1 MAVVRSTAVKV
12 LTALAW
18 LGTLALAMM
27 DIYFVREIVFA
38 IAARLRGDFY
48 PIVLLGQ
55 SVTVIGGILFVVYMI
70 VSGEYYYK
78 HAGEQK
84 AWTYLGRTY
93 VVLLLIPI
101 LEYFM

>member
-27 DIYFVREIVFA
+27 DIYFVREIIFA
-38 IAARLRGDFY
+38 ISARLQGKFY
-48 PIVLLGQ
+48 PIILLGQ
-55 SVTVIGGILFVVYMI
+55 SATVIGGILFVIFMI

-78 HAGEQK
+78 HAGEHK

-93 VVLLLIPI
+93 VILLLIPI

>member
-1 MAVVRSTAVKV
+1 MAIVRSTAVKV

-18 LGTLALAMM
+18 LGTLALAMV

-38 IAARLRGDFY
+38 IAARVRGEFY
-48 PIVLLGQ
+48 PVVLLGQ
-55 SVTVIGGILFVVYMI
+55 SVTVIGSILFIIYMI

-78 HAGEQK
+78 HAGEHK